1 MLTKSKS
8 LYQVKL
14 IIDCLP
20 KDEYKL
26 IPQETIDYLEKN
38 LEYDEKI
45 VIHPDIPL
53 EDQNIDDK
61 AYDMLEKIMKQV
73 EENKKK
79 LIKQQTEEYVK
90 NIRGSNKE
98 FDMKI
103 ENIELKKIIKKLEE
117 ENSKLPKAKKLVE
130 EYQKVLKQKYNQI
143 KELKEKN
150 SYLYEYIDNIPK
162 LIRKIFIKEE
172 IKKY

>member
-53 EDQNIDDK
+53 DDQNIDDK
-61 AYDMLEKIMKQV
+61 AYDMLEKISFISSL
-73 EENKKK
+73 EIFFAIFK
-79 LIKQQTEEYVK
+79 LF
-90 NIRGSNKE
+90 
-98 FDMKI
+98 FDI
-103 ENIELKKIIKKLEE
+103 VII
-117 ENSKLPKAKKLVE
+117 
-130 EYQKVLKQKYNQI
+130 
-143 KELKEKN
+143 
-150 SYLYEYIDNIPK
+150 
-162 LIRKIFIKEE
+162 IF
-172 IKKY
+172 

>member
-1 MLTKSKS
+1 M
-8 LYQVKL
+8 
-14 IIDCLP
+14 
-20 KDEYKL
+20 
-26 IPQETIDYLEKN
+26 
-38 LEYDEKI
+38 EYDEKI

-79 LIKQQTEEYVK
+79 SIKQQTEEYVK

>member
-53 EDQNIDDK
+53 EDQNIDNK

-79 LIKQQTEEYVK
+79 SIKQQTEEYVK

-103 ENIELKKIIKKLEE
+103 ENIELKKIIKRLEE

>member
-14 IIDCLP
+14 IIDCLA

-26 IPQETIDYLEKN
+26 IPQETINYLEKN

-79 LIKQQTEEYVK
+79 SIKQQTEEYVK

-103 ENIELKKIIKKLEE
+103 ENIELKKIIKRLEE

>member
-79 LIKQQTEEYVK
+79 SIKQQTEEYVK